1 MGFYVYV
8 LKNEV
13 TGKIYKGQTQDLK
26 KRIAEHSWSHTK
38 STRNYSKEWKLVYF
52 EIVNSREQAITREK
66 YFKSAAGR
74 KFLRPKIESSSS
86 TDTRPNVPF
95 GTGGE

>member
-1 MGFYVYV
+1 MDFYVYI
-8 LKNEV
+8 LKNKV
-13 TGKIYKGQTQDLK
+13 TGKVYKGQTQNLK
-26 KRIAEHSWSHTK
+26 KRMAEHSWSHTK
-38 STRNYSKEWKLVYF
+38 STSNNSKEWELVYF
-52 EIVNSREQAITREK
+52 EIVNSREQAIIREK

-74 KFLRPKIESSSS
+74 KFLKNKMELSSL